1 MLNKLLLAATLLTAT
16 VAGAQTEQAIRVNC
30 LDTKI
35 LYDVLTKE
43 YGEQLLLYGRGPEGS
58 TGIMNLWV
66 NGTTL
71 TWTIV
76 VTNTD
81 GTSCIIGNGRELA
94 IRSPKTQKNP

>member
-16 VAGAQTEQAIRVNC
+16 ATHAQTQQAIRVNC
-30 LDTKI
+30 IDTKI
-35 LYDVLTKE
+35 LYDTLTKE
-43 YGEQLLLYGRGPEGS
+43 HGEQPLLYGRGPEGS

-81 GTSCIIGNGRELA
+81 GTSCIIGNGRELT
-94 IRSPKTQKNP
+94 IRPTRSQKSL